1 MAQIPYWLNSFG
13 RPGDYTFDP
22 SNPYDPNDDAT
33 TGILAELLGSPAGY
47 IDKLWLDML
56 SRRSYDWLVK
66 VDINGVEYGA
76 SKIVE
81 FSIDHE
87 VGDQTDGFTI
97 GSAVISS
104 CTLRLRTTDAIPP
117 NAKVVPYVALS
128 LESLSWDEADDAW
141 LDADYPWDGSGHTE
155 WMPLGTFYVDNR
167 KRIDDILVLTCL
179 DGLVY
184 ADIAYV
190 SQLDYPATMQDVWA
204 EVCDQ
209 AGLDYDASVQIN
221 PSYILNAA
229 PTNYSCRQ
237 VMQYIAGAHGACVR
251 MSRTGEV
258 GWRVYR
264 ADDQPAYELTESD
277 YVRVSQTN
285 PLKTYKRLVVV
296 YDEDEQLAYEAGEG
310 TENETLYMTNPLMT
324 QAMVDALHAQID
336 GLSYMPIEMDVRGY
350 PHMLVGERIFYVR
363 RGEVYQSLILR
374 QTYSFKGGLFMTLD
388 APSVSEQESEFGI
401 DGSLTAAVKRLN
413 QNAVKFGK
421 PYYGVTHSRTEGIV
435 VQREDGA
442 AKAVFNADELSF
454 YRGSQRVLYFDAAN
468 NRYVFGGHLQAA
480 SGTFTGELQ
489 GGSITIGSGN
499 NVFRADTQGI
509 WAGNSSFNNAPFRV
523 NMQGQLTA
531 VNANVSGTITA
542 ISGRIGGWTI
552 QNNALYSSTTTYP
565 RVVIDPS
572 NNEVTFY
579 ASTTKYIR
587 IGSINFYHGG
597 SEPFIDIWNGSDYVS
612 ISLNDFY
619 LTFEGS
625 RQARFNFPSIY
636 LDQTVWVDFNNLRD
650 QMSGDSIWDIVSD
663 LEDQIDGKLD
673 ASDGLTTFVDV
684 FDGVNTSRLFFI
696 DGQLVGII

>member
-1 MAQIPYWLNSFG
+1 LAQIPYWLNSFG

-22 SNPYDPNDDAT
+22 SKSYDPNGDAT
-33 TGILAELLGSPAGY
+33 TGILAELLGPPAGY
-47 IDKLWLDML
+47 IDKLWRDML
-56 SRRSYDWLVK
+56 NRRAYDWLVK

-81 FSIDHE
+81 FSVDHE

-104 CTLRLRTTDAIPP
+104 CTLRLRTTDEIPP

-310 TENETLYMTNPLMT
+310 TENETLYMTNPLMS

-523 NMQGQLTA
+523 NMQGQLWA
-531 VNANVSGTITA
+531 EDAQISGTITA
-542 ISGRIGGWTI
+542 STFIGGYINGSVMTGGLIQTSSAGIYPRIELSSSSSVLRASADANNYLLLQALYGNIPAFIFVTGGNPSALIQSENAQLLIAGLNRDILLAPGAGYDTKIGGSRVRFNSWSQIYNDSSGRSL
-552 QNNALYSSTTTYP
+552 QQ
-565 RVVIDPS
+565 
-572 NNEVTFY
+572 E
-579 ASTTKYIR
+579 
-587 IGSINFYHGG
+587 
-597 SEPFIDIWNGSDYVS
+597 
-612 ISLNDFY
+612 LNDMW
-619 LTFEGS
+619 S
-625 RQARFNFPSIY
+625 AIY
-636 LDQTVWVDFNNLRD
+636 SLL
-650 QMSGDSIWDIVSD
+650 
-663 LEDQIDGKLD
+663 
-673 ASDGLTTFVDV
+673 
-684 FDGVNTSRLFFI
+684 
-696 DGQLVGII
+696 